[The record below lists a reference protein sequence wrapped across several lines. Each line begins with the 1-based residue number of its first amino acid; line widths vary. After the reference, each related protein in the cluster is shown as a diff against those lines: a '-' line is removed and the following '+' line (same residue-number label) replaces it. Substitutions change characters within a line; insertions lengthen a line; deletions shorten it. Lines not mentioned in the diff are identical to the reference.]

1 MKKLLFL
8 LLALPTLGFSQI
20 IIEQEVLEQGPFAVG
35 DIFTVRYS
43 IIDTGTMD
51 LNTVMFDVNY
61 NNKKVLI
68 SGDPIWTGNLDNQ
81 SKARNMWNGYLYN
94 IDTNFDPNELDKQYN
109 GGVSYT
115 SPSADWGL
123 VRFSAQSSIDIDA
136 FFVEQKF
143 IVQDHQDAYT
153 DYNEAIKL
161 NWSYITERGVS
172 GNVIASGDPRVIDLN
187 ASNFV
192 PAGTVTV
199 HLNLPDY
206 THADDYM
213 IVIEPVDWDG
223 MGQYQ
228 GVQGNIDASG
238 NFSTTEL
245 NQGVEYEIH
254 AFVES
259 QWDVDAQTGTYP
271 AWLDD
276 VVTVSDVVL
285 AFKEAIGTNPDGSG
299 TTFDFALQTQLAN
312 VSQFGPN
319 DPVDFDDSYA
329 LLAHLAGILENGAND
344 PNNQDKE
351 FYPITSFNNGAF
363 NWSAFKDLLGAPV
376 NSEEEWLAQRTFT
389 LTDDQPI
396 TFEFAHA
403 LMGDV
408 DLSHATPQVA
418 GVNPAATA
426 KAFSAPMI
434 GKNAAGTMRMIE
446 TDMDV
451 TSELK
456 NGLVELNIDVSKD
469 DLSGLQLNLSY
480 DKSRL
485 TFKEVVFDTGNTMTN
500 FAKSL
505 DGKIIIG
512 TIDPQAK
519 EVMKSGRPF
528 KVVFEPK
535 QTISNTAG
543 LVSFDVTDAVTKD
556 GTKVKLNIR

>member
-1 MKKLLFL
+1 MKKLLL
-8 LLALPTLGFSQI
+8 LLFVPLFSFGQI
-20 IIEQEVLEQGPFAVG
+20 FVKQEVLEQGPFAVG

-109 GGVSYT
+109 GGISYT

-123 VRFSAQSSIDIDA
+123 VRFSAQSSIDIDG

-161 NWSYITERGVS
+161 NWSYITERGVN

-199 HLNLPDY
+199 HLNLPGY

-213 IVIEPVDWDG
+213 INIEPVGWDG
-223 MGQYQ
+223 TGQYQ
-228 GVQGNIDASG
+228 GVQGKIDASG

-254 AFVES
+254 AFVDS

-271 AWLDD
+271 TWLDD
-276 VVTVSDVVL
+276 VVTVSDVIL
-285 AFKEAIGTNPDGSG
+285 AFKEAIGTNPDGTG
-299 TTFDFALQTQLAN
+299 TTFTYSLQSQLAN
-312 VSQFGPN
+312 VSRTSPD

-344 PNNQDKE
+344 PNSQDKE

-363 NWSAFKDLLGAPV
+363 NWSAFVDKLGVEV

-389 LTDDQPI
+389 LTDDQPV
-396 TFEFAHA
+396 TFEFGHA

-408 DLSHATPQVA
+408 DLSHATPQTVQNQTVGKSTPIMGKSA
-418 GVNPAATA
+418 G
-426 KAFSAPMI
+426 
-434 GKNAAGTMRMIE
+434 GTMRLIE

-456 NGLVELNIDVSKD
+456 NGLVELNIDVNKN